1 MRNKN
6 RNKGFKILVTGVAEV
21 GFYCEVNLS
30 KFKTQSQVDYAMD
43 NTDLGFNMVE
53 KIMLDGKYQI
63 LSSQVVNAKQCEC
76 CEKEEQEIDE
86 SELLFDNK
94 FMQDSTK
101 FSAIKTGDYFLWD
114 TKNQAF
120 VDAATHVRDTSY
132 PKGTMR
138 TEYL

>member
-1 MRNKN
+1 MRKKN
-6 RNKGFKILVTGVAEV
+6 RGFNIMVMGTAEV
-21 GFYCEVNLS
+21 LFNTEVNLS

-53 KIMLDGKYQI
+53 KILLDGKYTMM
-63 LSSQVVNAKQCEC
+63 SSKVVKATQCEC
-76 CEKEEQEIDE
+76 CAKEEQKISE
-86 SELLFDNK
+86 SELLFDDR

-114 TKNQAF
+114 SKNEVF

>member
-1 MRNKN
+1 MRKK
-6 RNKGFKILVTGVAEV
+6 NKGLNIMVMGTAELM
-21 GFYCEVNLS
+21 FNTEVNLS

-53 KIMLDGKYQI
+53 KIMLDGKYQMV
-63 LSSQVVNAKQCEC
+63 SSRVIKAEQCEC
-76 CEKEEQEIDE
+76 CAKEEQKIPE

-132 PKGTMR
+132 PKGRMY
-138 TEYL
+138 TEYM